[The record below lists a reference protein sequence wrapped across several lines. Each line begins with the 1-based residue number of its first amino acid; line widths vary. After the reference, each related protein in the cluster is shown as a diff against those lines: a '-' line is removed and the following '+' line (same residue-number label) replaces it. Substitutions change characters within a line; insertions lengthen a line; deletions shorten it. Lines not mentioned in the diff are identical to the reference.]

1 MVVAIANYVAEKMLN
16 YLNDPEREAFI
27 KEVTS
32 QCAQLK
38 KVSSCRQIS
47 AIDRLIAEATQASLS
62 NGANAKSTEPNTGSL
77 AHSLQSDNNSSAAPT
92 PSLTME
98 QNSPQSSSP
107 PSANVSTI
115 EEHVGGDVKTTSLH
129 NGSAPVVQVEE
140 S

>member
-1 MVVAIANYVAEKMLN
+1 MLN

-47 AIDRLIAEATQASLS
+47 AIDRLIAEATQASLAS
-62 NGANAKSTEPNTGSL
+62 GTSAKPAGPAAAPMTQ
-77 AHSLQSDNNSSAAPT
+77 SLQGDTNSSAAPT

-115 EEHVGGDVKTTSLH
+115 EDHPSGDAKAAPLDNKS
-129 NGSAPVVQVEE
+129 GPVVQVDE
-140 S
+140 

>member
-1 MVVAIANYVAEKMLN
+1 MNKPSLTRTAEKMLN
-16 YLNDPEREAFI
+16 YLHDPEREAFI
-27 KEVTS
+27 QEVTN

-62 NGANAKSTEPNTGSL
+62 NGANAKPGGSNAGPL
-77 AHSLQSDNNSSAAPT
+77 AHGLQGDSHSSAAPT

-115 EEHVGGDVKTTSLH
+115 EEHVGGDAKTVSL
-129 NGSAPVVQVEE
+129 NNASGPVVQVDD